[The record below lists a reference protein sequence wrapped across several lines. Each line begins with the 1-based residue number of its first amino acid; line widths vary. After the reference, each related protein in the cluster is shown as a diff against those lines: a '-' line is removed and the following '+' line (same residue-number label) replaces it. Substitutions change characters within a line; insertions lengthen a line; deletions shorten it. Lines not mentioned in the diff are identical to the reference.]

1 MNRGFFNM
9 LGRRPF
15 PAPTSMWRP
24 RRRRQAAPGP
34 ARNGLA
40 TQIQQL
46 TSAVNALVIGQV
58 SRQQQPRQRPAPKPR
73 RQPPKQQQP
82 KPKKTKN
89 PEKPKKK
96 QPTKP
101 KPGKR
106 QRMALKLEADR
117 LFDVKNEAG
126 EVIGHALAMEG
137 KVMKPLHVKGTID
150 HPVLSKLKFTKS
162 SAYDM
167 EFAQLPTNMRSEA
180 FSYTSEHPEGFY
192 NWHHGAVQ
200 YSGGRFTV
208 PKGAGGK
215 GDSGR
220 PIMDNTGKVVAI
232 VLGGADEG
240 ARTALSVVTWNSK
253 GKTIKTTPEGTE
265 EWSAAPLVAAMCI
278 LGNMTFPCDQPPTCY
293 SREPARALDILEAN
307 VDSAA
312 YDDLMRAV
320 LRCTPSSRAKRS
332 ITDDFTLTSPYL
344 GTCSYCHH
352 TEPCFSPIKIEQ
364 VWDEADDYTIR
375 IQTSAQFGY
384 DQSGAASVNKY
395 RIMSLKQ
402 DHTVEEGSMDAIKIS
417 TSGPCRRLNHKGYFL
432 LAKCPPGDSVT
443 VSISAGDSA
452 TSCTLA
458 RKIKPKFVGREKYDL
473 PPVHGK
479 KIPCYIYDRLKETSA
494 GYITMHRPG
503 PHAYTTYLE
512 ESSGKVYAKPPSGKN
527 VTYEC
532 KCGDYKTGTVSAR
545 TEITGCTA
553 LKQCIAYKSDQTKW
567 VFNSPD
573 LIRHADHTAQ
583 GKMHLPFK
591 LVPSTCLVPLAH
603 VPQVVHGFKHISL
616 QLDTDHL
623 TLLTTRRLGEKPE
636 PTSEWIIGKTVRNF
650 SVGRDGFEYIWGNHE
665 PVRVWAQESAPG
677 DPHGWPHE
685 IVQHYYYRHPVYTV
699 MVLVAATLAIVLG
712 VSVASACVCRA
723 RRECLTPYALA
734 PNAVVPTSIAL
745 LCCIRPTSAEPFSE
759 TMTYLWTN
767 SQPFFWAQLCIPL
780 AVIIVLVRCC
790 SCCLPFLVVAGAY
803 LAKVD
808 AFEHATTVPNVP
820 RIPYKA
826 LVERAGY
833 APLNLEI
840 TVMSSELIPST
851 NLEYVTCKYTTVVPS
866 PKVKCCGTLECSSAR
881 HADYNCKVFGGVY
894 PFMWG
899 GAQCFCDSENSQMS
913 EAYVEFSADCAADHA
928 QAVKVHTAAL
938 KVGLRVVYGNT
949 TSMLDVYVNGVTPG
963 SSKDLKVIAGPISA
977 AYTPFD
983 HKVIIHKGKVY
994 NYDFPEYGAM
1004 KPGAFGD
1011 IQATSLTSSDLIA
1024 NTDIRLLKPSAK
1036 NVHVP
1041 YTQAASGFEMWKNNS
1056 GRPLQ
1061 ETAPFGCQIAV
1072 NPLRA
1077 IDCAYGNIP
1086 ISLDIPNAAFVR
1098 VSDAPLVST
1107 LKCEVGEC
1115 VYSAD
1120 FGGIAT
1126 LQYLSDREGQ
1136 CPVHSHSST
1145 ATLQES
1151 TVHVLQK
1158 GGATIHFSTASP
1170 QANFIVSLCGKKTTC
1185 NAECKP
1191 PADHI
1196 VNVPHKNDQEFQA
1209 AVSQT
1214 SWSWLFALFGGA
1226 SSLLVIGVM
1235 IFACSAL
1242 LTSTR
1247 R

>member
-1 MNRGFFNM
+1 M

-364 VWDEADDYTIR
+364 VWDEADDNTIR

-384 DQSGAASVNKY
+384 DQSGAASDKY
-395 RIMSLKQ
+395 RIMSLKR

-685 IVQHYYYRHPVYTV
+685 IVQHYYHRHPVYTV

-780 AVIIVLVRCC
+780 AAIIVLVRCC

-963 SSKDLKVIAGPISA
+963 TSKDLKVIAGPISA

-1011 IQATSLTSSDLIA
+1011 IQATSLTSSDLMA

-1126 LQYLSDREGQ
+1126 LQYSSDREGQ

-1196 VNVPHKNDQEFQA
+1196 VNVPHKNDQE
-1209 AVSQT
+1209 
-1214 SWSWLFALFGGA
+1214 
-1226 SSLLVIGVM
+1226 IGRAHV
-1235 IFACSAL
+1235 
-1242 LTSTR
+1242 
-1247 R
+1247 

>member
-15 PAPTSMWRP
+15 PAPTFMWRP

-96 QPTKP
+96 RPTKP

-192 NWHHGAVQ
+192 NRHHGAVQ

-384 DQSGAASVNKY
+384 DQSGAVSVNKY

-417 TSGPCRRLNHKGYFL
+417 TSGPCRRLSHKGYFL

-532 KCGDYKTGTVSAR
+532 
-545 TEITGCTA
+545 
-553 LKQCIAYKSDQTKW
+553 KSDQTKW

-712 VSVASACVCRA
+712 VSVASVCVCRA

-963 SSKDLKVIAGPISA
+963 SSRDLKVIAGPISA

-983 HKVIIHKGKVY
+983 HKVIIHKGRVY
-994 NYDFPEYGAM
+994 NCDFPEYGAM

-1036 NVHVP
+1036 SVHVP

-1145 ATLQES
+1145 ATLQGP

>member
-278 LGNMTFPCDQPPTCY
+278 LGNMTFPCDQPPACY

-364 VWDEADDYTIR
+364 VWDEADDNTIR

-402 DHTVEEGSMDAIKIS
+402 DHTVEEGSMDAIKVS

-479 KIPCYIYDRLKETSA
+479 KIPCYIYDRSKETSA

-512 ESSGKVYAKPPSGKN
+512 ESLGKVYAKPPSGKN

-553 LKQCIAYKSDQTKW
+553 LRQCIAYKSDQTKW

-712 VSVASACVCRA
+712 VGVASACVCRA

-734 PNAVVPTSIAL
+734 PNAAVPTSIAL

-851 NLEYVTCKYTTVVPS
+851 NLEYITCKYTTVVPS

-963 SSKDLKVIAGPISA
+963 TSKDLKVIAGPISA

-1126 LQYLSDREGQ
+1126 LQYFSDREGQ

>member
-1 MNRGFFNM
+1 MNRGIFNM
-9 LGRRPF
+9 LSRRPF
-15 PAPTSMWRP
+15 PAPTAMWRP
-24 RRRRQAAPGP
+24 RRRRQAAPLP

-40 TQIQQL
+40 SQIQQL
-46 TSAVNALVIGQV
+46 TTAVSALVIGQAT
-58 SRQQQPRQRPAPKPR
+58 RPQQPRPRPLPRPKKQSPK
-73 RQPPKQQQP
+73 QPPKA
-82 KPKKTKN
+82 KKTK
-89 PEKPKKK
+89 PQEKKKK
-96 QPTKP
+96 QPSKP

-126 EVIGHALAMEG
+126 DVVGHALAMEG
-137 KVMKPLHVKGTID
+137 KVMKPLHVKGSID
-150 HPVLSKLKFTKS
+150 HPVLAKLKFTKS

-167 EFAQLPTNMRSEA
+167 EFAQLPVSMKSEA
-180 FSYTSEHPEGFY
+180 FAYTSEHPEGFY

-208 PKGAGGK
+208 PRGVGGK

-265 EWSAAPLVAAMCI
+265 EWSAAPLVTAMCF
-278 LGNMTFPCDQPPTCY
+278 LSNVSFPCSRPPTCY
-293 SREPARALDILEAN
+293 SREPSRALDILEEN
-307 VDSAA
+307 VNNAA
-312 YDDLMRAV
+312 YDTLLAAV
-320 LRCTPSSRAKRS
+320 LKCRTSGRNKRS

-364 VWDEADDYTIR
+364 VWDEADDGSIR

-384 DQSGAASVNKY
+384 DQSGAADVNKY
-395 RIMSLKQ
+395 RYMSIDQ
-402 DHTVEEGSMDAIKIS
+402 DHAVKEGSMDHIKIS

-443 VSISAGDSA
+443 VSITGGTMA

-458 RKIKPKFVGREKYDL
+458 RKIRQKFVGREKYDL
-473 PPVHGK
+473 PPAHGK
-479 KIPCYIYDRLKETSA
+479 NIPCTVYDRLKETSA

-503 PHAYTTYLE
+503 PHAYTSYLE
-512 ESSGKVYAKPPSGKN
+512 ATSGKIYAKPPSGKN
-527 VTYEC
+527 ITYEC
-532 KCGDYKTGTVSAR
+532 KCGDYKTATVSVR
-545 TEITGCTA
+545 TEIAGCTA
-553 LKQCIAYKSDQTKW
+553 IKQCVAYKSDQTKW

-583 GKMHLPFK
+583 GKLHLPFK
-591 LVPSTCLVPLAH
+591 PTLSTCLVPLAH
-603 VPQVVHGFKHISL
+603 EPTVTHGFKHISL
-616 QLDTDHL
+616 HLDTDHP

-636 PTSEWIIGKTVRNF
+636 PTSEWISGKTVRNF
-650 SVGRDGFEYIWGNHE
+650 TVDRDGLEYIWGNHE
-665 PVRVWAQESAPG
+665 PVRVYAQESAPG

-685 IVQHYYYRHPVYTV
+685 IIQHYYQRHPVYTS
-699 MVLVAATLAIVLG
+699 LAVAASAVAVIVGLATAVMCI
-712 VSVASACVCRA
+712 CRA

-734 PNAVVPTSIAL
+734 PNAVIPTSLAL
-745 LCCIRPTSAEPFSE
+745 LCCVRSANAESFTD
-759 TMTYLWTN
+759 TMGYLWSN
-767 SQPFFWAQLCIPL
+767 SQTFFWVQLCIPL
-780 AVIIVLVRCC
+780 AVVIVLVRCC
-790 SCCLPFLVVAGAY
+790 SCCLFFLVVAGAY

-820 RIPYKA
+820 KIPYKA

-840 TVMSSELIPST
+840 TVMSSEVLPSIHQ
-851 NLEYVTCKYTTVVPS
+851 EYITCKYSTIVPS
-866 PKVKCCGTLECSSAR
+866 PKVKCCGSLECQPAS

-913 EAYVEFSADCAADHA
+913 EAYVELSADCALDHA
-928 QAVKVHTAAL
+928 QAVKVHTAAM
-938 KVGLRVVYGNT
+938 KVGLRIVYGNT
-949 TSMLDVYVNGVTPG
+949 TSLLDAYVNGVTPG
-963 SSKDLKVIAGPISA
+963 TSKDLKVIAGPISSA
-977 AYTPFD
+977 FSPFD
-983 HKVIIHKGKVY
+983 SKVVIHRGLVY

-1011 IQATSLTSSDLIA
+1011 IQASSLTGNDLIA
-1024 NTDIRLLKPSAK
+1024 STDIRLLKPAAK

-1041 YTQAASGFEMWKNNS
+1041 YTQAASGFEIWKNNS

-1061 ETAPFGCQIAV
+1061 ETAPFGCKIAV

-1077 IDCAYGNIP
+1077 VDCSYGNIP
-1086 ISLDIPNAAFVR
+1086 ISIDIPNAAFIR
-1098 VSDAPLVST
+1098 TSDAPFISEV
-1107 LKCEVGEC
+1107 KCEVSDC
-1115 VYSAD
+1115 TYSAD
-1120 FGGIAT
+1120 FGGMAT
-1126 LQYLSDREGQ
+1126 LQYVSDREGQ

-1151 TVHVLQK
+1151 TVHVLEK
-1158 GGATIHFSTASP
+1158 GATTVHFSTASP
-1170 QANFIVSLCGKKTTC
+1170 QASFVVSLCGKKTTC
-1185 NAECKP
+1185 TAECKP

-1196 VNVPHKNDQEFQA
+1196 VSTPHKKDQEFQT
-1209 AVSQT
+1209 AVSRT

-1226 SSLLVIGVM
+1226 SSLVIMGLL
-1235 IFACSAL
+1235 IFSCSMM
-1242 LTSTR
+1242 LTNTR

>member
-1 MNRGFFNM
+1 
-9 LGRRPF
+9 
-15 PAPTSMWRP
+15 
-24 RRRRQAAPGP
+24 
-34 ARNGLA
+34 
-40 TQIQQL
+40 
-46 TSAVNALVIGQV
+46 
-58 SRQQQPRQRPAPKPR
+58 
-73 RQPPKQQQP
+73 
-82 KPKKTKN
+82 
-89 PEKPKKK
+89 
-96 QPTKP
+96 
-101 KPGKR
+101 
-106 QRMALKLEADR
+106 
-117 LFDVKNEAG
+117 
-126 EVIGHALAMEG
+126 
-137 KVMKPLHVKGTID
+137 
-150 HPVLSKLKFTKS
+150 
-162 SAYDM
+162 
-167 EFAQLPTNMRSEA
+167 
-180 FSYTSEHPEGFY
+180 
-192 NWHHGAVQ
+192 
-200 YSGGRFTV
+200 
-208 PKGAGGK
+208 
-215 GDSGR
+215 
-220 PIMDNTGKVVAI
+220 
-232 VLGGADEG
+232 
-240 ARTALSVVTWNSK
+240 
-253 GKTIKTTPEGTE
+253 
-265 EWSAAPLVAAMCI
+265 
-278 LGNMTFPCDQPPTCY
+278 
-293 SREPARALDILEAN
+293 
-307 VDSAA
+307 
-312 YDDLMRAV
+312 
-320 LRCTPSSRAKRS
+320 
-332 ITDDFTLTSPYL
+332 
-344 GTCSYCHH
+344 
-352 TEPCFSPIKIEQ
+352 
-364 VWDEADDYTIR
+364 
-375 IQTSAQFGY
+375 
-384 DQSGAASVNKY
+384 
-395 RIMSLKQ
+395 
-402 DHTVEEGSMDAIKIS
+402 
-417 TSGPCRRLNHKGYFL
+417 
-432 LAKCPPGDSVT
+432 
-443 VSISAGDSA
+443 
-452 TSCTLA
+452 
-458 RKIKPKFVGREKYDL
+458 
-473 PPVHGK
+473 
-479 KIPCYIYDRLKETSA
+479 
-494 GYITMHRPG
+494 
-503 PHAYTTYLE
+503 
-512 ESSGKVYAKPPSGKN
+512 
-527 VTYEC
+527 
-532 KCGDYKTGTVSAR
+532 
-545 TEITGCTA
+545 
-553 LKQCIAYKSDQTKW
+553 
-567 VFNSPD
+567 
-573 LIRHADHTAQ
+573 
-583 GKMHLPFK
+583 
-591 LVPSTCLVPLAH
+591 
-603 VPQVVHGFKHISL
+603 
-616 QLDTDHL
+616 
-623 TLLTTRRLGEKPE
+623 
-636 PTSEWIIGKTVRNF
+636 
-650 SVGRDGFEYIWGNHE
+650 
-665 PVRVWAQESAPG
+665 
-677 DPHGWPHE
+677 
-685 IVQHYYYRHPVYTV
+685 
-699 MVLVAATLAIVLG
+699 
-712 VSVASACVCRA
+712 
-723 RRECLTPYALA
+723 
-734 PNAVVPTSIAL
+734 
-745 LCCIRPTSAEPFSE
+745 
-759 TMTYLWTN
+759 
-767 SQPFFWAQLCIPL
+767 
-780 AVIIVLVRCC
+780 
-790 SCCLPFLVVAGAY
+790 
-803 LAKVD
+803 
-808 AFEHATTVPNVP
+808 FEHATTVPNVP

-938 KVGLRVVYGNT
+938 KAGLRIVYGNT

-963 SSKDLKVIAGPISA
+963 TSKDLKVIAGPISA

-1011 IQATSLTSSDLIA
+1011 IQATSLTSNDLIA

-1077 IDCAYGNIP
+1077 VDCAYGNIP

-1098 VSDAPLVST
+1098 VSDAPLVT
-1107 LKCEVGEC
+1107 ALKCEVGEC

-1126 LQYLSDREGQ
+1126 LQYSSDREGQ
-1136 CPVHSHSST
+1136 CSVHSHSST

>member
-58 SRQQQPRQRPAPKPR
+58 PRQQQPRQRPAPKPR

-278 LGNMTFPCDQPPTCY
+278 LGNMTFPCNQPPTCY

-320 LRCTPSSRAKRS
+320 LRCTPSSRAKRN

-352 TEPCFSPIKIEQ
+352 TEPCFSPVKIEQ
-364 VWDEADDYTIR
+364 VWDEADDNTIR

-402 DHTVEEGSMDAIKIS
+402 DHTIEEGSMDAIKIS

-458 RKIKPKFVGREKYDL
+458 RKVKPKFVGREKYDL

-503 PHAYTTYLE
+503 PHAYATYLE

-527 VTYEC
+527 
-532 KCGDYKTGTVSAR
+532 
-545 TEITGCTA
+545 IT
-553 LKQCIAYKSDQTKW
+553 YKSDQTKW

-685 IVQHYYYRHPVYTV
+685 IVQHYYHRHPVYTV
-699 MVLVAATLAIVLG
+699 MILVAATLAIVLG
-712 VSVASACVCRA
+712 VSVASVCVCRA

-780 AVIIVLVRCC
+780 AAIIILVRCC

-938 KVGLRVVYGNT
+938 KAGLRIVYGNT

-963 SSKDLKVIAGPISA
+963 TSKDLKVIAGPISA

-1011 IQATSLTSSDLIA
+1011 IQATSLTSNDLIA

-1077 IDCAYGNIP
+1077 VDCAYGNIP

-1098 VSDAPLVST
+1098 VSDAPLVT
-1107 LKCEVGEC
+1107 ALKCEVGEC

-1126 LQYLSDREGQ
+1126 LQYSSDREGQ
-1136 CPVHSHSST
+1136 CSVHSHSST

>member
-240 ARTALSVVTWNSK
+240 ARTALSVITWNSK

-278 LGNMTFPCDQPPTCY
+278 LGNMTFPCDQPPACY

-364 VWDEADDYTIR
+364 VWDEADDNTIR

-402 DHTVEEGSMDAIKIS
+402 DHTVEEGSMDAIKVS

-479 KIPCYIYDRLKETSA
+479 KIPCYIYDRSKETSA

-512 ESSGKVYAKPPSGKN
+512 ESLGKVYAKPPSGKN

-553 LKQCIAYKSDQTKW
+553 LRQCIAYKSDQTKW

-636 PTSEWIIGKTVRNF
+636 PTSEWILGKTVRNF

-699 MVLVAATLAIVLG
+699 MVLVAATSAIVLG
-712 VSVASACVCRA
+712 VGVASACVCRA

-734 PNAVVPTSIAL
+734 PNAAVPTSIAL

-851 NLEYVTCKYTTVVPS
+851 NLEYITCKYTTVVPS

-899 GAQCFCDSENSQMS
+899 GAQCFCDNENSQMS

-963 SSKDLKVIAGPISA
+963 TSKDLKVIAGPISA

-1151 TVHVLQK
+1151 TVQVLQK

>member
-278 LGNMTFPCDQPPTCY
+278 LGNMTFPCDQPPACY

-364 VWDEADDYTIR
+364 VWDEADDNTIR

-402 DHTVEEGSMDAIKIS
+402 DHTVEEGSMDAIKVS

-479 KIPCYIYDRLKETSA
+479 KIPCYIYDRSKETSA

-512 ESSGKVYAKPPSGKN
+512 ESLGKVYAKPPSGKN

-553 LKQCIAYKSDQTKW
+553 LRQCIAYKSDQTKW

-603 VPQVVHGFKHISL
+603 VPRVVHGFKHISL

-712 VSVASACVCRA
+712 VGVASACVCRA

-734 PNAVVPTSIAL
+734 PNAAVPTSIAL

-851 NLEYVTCKYTTVVPS
+851 NLEYITCKYTTVVPS

-963 SSKDLKVIAGPISA
+963 TSKDLKVIAGPISA

>member
-278 LGNMTFPCDQPPTCY
+278 LGNMTFPCDQPPACY

-364 VWDEADDYTIR
+364 VWDEADDNTIR

-402 DHTVEEGSMDAIKIS
+402 DHTVEEGSMDAIKVS

-479 KIPCYIYDRLKETSA
+479 KIPCYIYDRSKETSA

-512 ESSGKVYAKPPSGKN
+512 ESLGKVYAKPPSGKN

-553 LKQCIAYKSDQTKW
+553 LRQCIAYKSDQTKW

-712 VSVASACVCRA
+712 VGVASACVCRA

-734 PNAVVPTSIAL
+734 PNAAVPTSIAL

-808 AFEHATTVPNVP
+808 AFEHATTVPNAP

-851 NLEYVTCKYTTVVPS
+851 NLEYITCKYTTVVPS

-963 SSKDLKVIAGPISA
+963 TSKDLKVIAGPISA

>member
-278 LGNMTFPCDQPPTCY
+278 LGNMTFPCDQPPACY

-364 VWDEADDYTIR
+364 VWDEADDNTIR

-402 DHTVEEGSMDAIKIS
+402 DHTVEEGSMDAIKVS

-479 KIPCYIYDRLKETSA
+479 KIPCYIYDRSKETSA

-512 ESSGKVYAKPPSGKN
+512 ESLGKVYAKPPSGKN

-553 LKQCIAYKSDQTKW
+553 LRQCIAYKSDQTKW

-650 SVGRDGFEYIWGNHE
+650 SVGRDGFEYIWGNHK

-734 PNAVVPTSIAL
+734 PNAAVPTSIAL

-851 NLEYVTCKYTTVVPS
+851 NLEYITCKYTTVVPS

-963 SSKDLKVIAGPISA
+963 TSKDLKVIAGPISA

>member
-15 PAPTSMWRP
+15 PAPTFMWRP

-384 DQSGAASVNKY
+384 DQSGAVSVNKY

-402 DHTVEEGSMDAIKIS
+402 DHTVEEGSMGAIKIS
-417 TSGPCRRLNHKGYFL
+417 TSGPCRRLSHKGYFL

-479 KIPCYIYDRLKETSA
+479 KIPCYIYGRLKETSA
-494 GYITMHRPG
+494 GCITMHRPG

-527 VTYEC
+527 VTYE
-532 KCGDYKTGTVSAR
+532 
-545 TEITGCTA
+545 
-553 LKQCIAYKSDQTKW
+553 YKSDQTKW

-573 LIRHADHTAQ
+573 LIRYADHTAQ

-699 MVLVAATLAIVLG
+699 MVLVAATFAIVLG
-712 VSVASACVCRA
+712 VSVASVCVCRA

-820 RIPYKA
+820 RIPYKT

-866 PKVKCCGTLECSSAR
+866 PKVKCCGTLECSSAH

-963 SSKDLKVIAGPISA
+963 SSKDLKVIAGPISV

-983 HKVIIHKGKVY
+983 HKVIIHKGNVY

-1036 NVHVP
+1036 SVHVP

-1151 TVHVLQK
+1151 TVHVLKK

>member
-364 VWDEADDYTIR
+364 VWDEADDSTIR

-384 DQSGAASVNKY
+384 DQSGAVSVNKY

-402 DHTVEEGSMDAIKIS
+402 DHVVEEGSMDAIKIS

-527 VTYEC
+527 ITYEC
-532 KCGDYKTGTVSAR
+532 KCGDYKTATVSAR

-603 VPQVVHGFKHISL
+603 VPQVVYGFKHISL

-685 IVQHYYYRHPVYTV
+685 IVQHYYHRHPVYTV
-699 MVLVAATLAIVLG
+699 MVLVAVALAIVLG

-963 SSKDLKVIAGPISA
+963 TSKDLKVIAGPISA

-1011 IQATSLTSSDLIA
+1011 VQATSLTSSDLIA

-1126 LQYLSDREGQ
+1126 LQYSSDREGQ

-1209 AVSQT
+1209 AISQT